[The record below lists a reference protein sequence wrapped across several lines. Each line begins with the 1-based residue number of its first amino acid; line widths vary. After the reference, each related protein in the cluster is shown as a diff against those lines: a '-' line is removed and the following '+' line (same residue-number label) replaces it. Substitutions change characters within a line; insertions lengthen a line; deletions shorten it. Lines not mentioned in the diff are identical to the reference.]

1 MSSMCYVRSTS
12 IQSLLCLKPN
22 LTGKTCRTDIC
33 CGNENNAIVLWET
46 DTSQFNSCLQAKLLD
61 MKHRSLDF
69 EKRAHKDS
77 MHKDWQSW
85 IRLINEHLLNS
96 QLVCSLLQYFEF
108 GVVLYRKRLDK
119 RFKISL
125 SPFNWQTSR
134 SKIIPANNSVPRDFA
149 S

>member
-1 MSSMCYVRSTS
+1 
-12 IQSLLCLKPN
+12 
-22 LTGKTCRTDIC
+22 
-33 CGNENNAIVLWET
+33 
-46 DTSQFNSCLQAKLLD
+46 

-77 MHKDWQSW
+77 MQTDRVEF
-85 IRLINEHLLNS
+85 RLINEHLLNS

-108 GVVLYRKRLDK
+108 GAVLYRKRLDK